1 MTLMKDISLAKTNAQ
16 GEYLYNKVQ
25 DIAYD
30 EVFSKYMF
38 YPKVRIFIQF
48 FLIVNFFRFLR
59 QQINNF
65 SDKCASCS
73 SFSQKNEQRNLNE
86 WNN

>member
-48 FLIVNFFRFLR
+48 F
-59 QQINNF
+59 
-65 SDKCASCS
+65 
-73 SFSQKNEQRNLNE
+73 
-86 WNN
+86 